1 MNHYETV
8 YVVHPAIQ
16 EGRLKDIVTKFHNK
30 LSKLKGEV
38 LYIENWGKK
47 KLAYAIDK
55 QKYGTYI
62 LCQYA
67 IGVEYVKEVSQELEL
82 NPNILRYLITKIES
96 SDVKEGSNQLEIKEK
111 NDPPKTEE
119 PVSIESQDK
128 KIDTK
133 ESSEEKPQEE
143 NIEESANQDNSQEEA

>member
-8 YVVHPAIQ
+8 YVVHSAIQ
-16 EGRLKDIVTKFHNK
+16 EGRLNDIVTKFHNK

-67 IGVEYVKEVSQELEL
+67 IGGEYVKEVSQELEL

-143 NIEESANQDNSQEEA
+143 NIEESANQDNSKEEA

>member
-8 YVVHPAIQ
+8 YIVHPAIQ
-16 EGRLKDIVTKFHNK
+16 EGRLNDIVTKFHNK

-67 IGVEYVKEVSQELEL
+67 IGGEYVKEVSQELEL

-119 PVSIESQDK
+119 HVSIESQNK

-143 NIEESANQDNSQEEA
+143 NIEESANQDNSKEEA

>member
-8 YVVHPAIQ
+8 YVIHPAIQ
-16 EGRLKDIVTKFHNK
+16 EGRLNDIVTKFHNK
-30 LSKLKGEV
+30 LTKLKGEV

-67 IGVEYVKEVSQELEL
+67 IGGEYVKEVSQELEL

-111 NDPPKTEE
+111 NDSPKTEE
-119 PVSIESQDK
+119 PKSIESQDK

-133 ESSEEKPQEE
+133 ESSEEKPKKE
-143 NIEESANQDNSQEEA
+143 NIEESANEGKSKEEA

>member
-8 YVVHPAIQ
+8 YVIHPAIQ
-16 EGRLKDIVTKFHNK
+16 EGRLNDIVTKFHNK
-30 LSKLKGEV
+30 LTKLKGEV

-67 IGVEYVKEVSQELEL
+67 IGGEYVKEVSQELEL

-111 NDPPKTEE
+111 SDPPKTEE
-119 PVSIESQDK
+119 PKSIESQDK

-133 ESSEEKPQEE
+133 ESSEEKPGEE
-143 NIEESANQDNSQEEA
+143 NIEESANDGKSKEEA

>member
-16 EGRLKDIVTKFHNK
+16 EGRLNDIVTKFHNK
-30 LSKLKGEV
+30 LVKLKGEV
-38 LYIENWGKK
+38 LYIENWWKK

-67 IGVEYVKEVSQELEL
+67 IGGEYVKEVSQELEL

-96 SDVKEGSNQLEIKEK
+96 SDVKEGSNQLEIKEN
-111 NDPPKTEE
+111 NDSPKTEE
-119 PVSIESQDK
+119 PKSIESQDK

-133 ESSEEKPQEE
+133 ESEEEKPKKE
-143 NIEESANQDNSQEEA
+143 NIEESANEGKSKEEA

>member
-16 EGRLKDIVTKFHNK
+16 EGRLNDIVTKFHNK

-67 IGVEYVKEVSQELEL
+67 IGGEYVKEVSQELEL

-119 PVSIESQDK
+119 PVSIESQNK

-143 NIEESANQDNSQEEA
+143 NIEESANQDNSKEEA

>member
-16 EGRLKDIVTKFHNK
+16 EGRLNDIVTKFHNK

-67 IGVEYVKEVSQELEL
+67 IGGEYVKEVSQELEL

-143 NIEESANQDNSQEEA
+143 NIEESANQDNSKEEA